1 MRLFHIPGSRSTRV
15 LWMLEELGVPYQLE
29 LINGEEKRSESHRE
43 RHPLGRVP
51 VLELDDGRYVFESA
65 AICMHLADLHP
76 DGGLFPSVG
85 STERA
90 LGYQWTV
97 FAMSELEPA
106 AFGVLRARR
115 ASQDDSEPAARL
127 LAVQEALDAALQD
140 RAWLLGDT
148 FSVPDIFVA
157 SILGTVVRR
166 ELSDPGET
174 LRSYVRRA
182 QDRPANVRAE
192 AIRPAPSE

>member
-15 LWMLEELGVPYQLE
+15 LWMLEELGVPYELQL
-29 LINGEEKRSESHRE
+29 ISGEEKRSEAHRE

-51 VLELDDGRYVFESA
+51 VLELDDGCYVFESA

-76 DGGLFPSVG
+76 DGGMFPPVG
-85 STERA
+85 SSDRA
-90 LGYQWTV
+90 LAYQWTV
-97 FAMSELEPA
+97 FAVTELEPA
-106 AFGVLRARR
+106 VSGVLRAHR
-115 ASQDDSEPAARL
+115 AEQDDSELAARL

-174 LRSYVRRA
+174 LRSYVQRA

-192 AIRPAPSE
+192 AIRSTA

>member
-1 MRLFHIPGSRSTRV
+1 
-15 LWMLEELGVPYQLE
+15 
-29 LINGEEKRSESHRE
+29 
-43 RHPLGRVP
+43 
-51 VLELDDGRYVFESA
+51 
-65 AICMHLADLHP
+65 
-76 DGGLFPSVG
+76 
-85 STERA
+85 
-90 LGYQWTV
+90 
-97 FAMSELEPA
+97 MSELEPA

-115 ASQDDSEPAARL
+115 AEQDDSEPTARL

-140 RAWLLGDT
+140 REWLLGET

-174 LRSYVRRA
+174 LRSYTQRA

-192 AIRPAPSE
+192 AIRAPTA